1 LPGPLIAMSTV
12 CPFCA
17 QENAVAAFVCSTCS
31 RDIAVP
37 AQLIDER
44 NDLFRKRDAAREELS
59 RARGELDAL
68 KRDKKNRPV

>member
-1 LPGPLIAMSTV
+1 MSMI

-17 QENAVAAFVCSTCS
+17 QENAPAALVCNTCS

-37 AQLIDER
+37 VQLIDER

-59 RARGELDAL
+59 RAKRELEGFKRG
-68 KRDKKNRPV
+68 KKYRPV

>member
-1 LPGPLIAMSTV
+1 MSMV

-17 QENAVAAFVCSTCS
+17 QENAPAALVCSACS
-31 RDIAVP
+31 RDVAVP

-59 RARGELDAL
+59 RAKRELEGF
-68 KRDKKNRPV
+68 KRNKKYRPL

>member
-1 LPGPLIAMSTV
+1 MSTV
-12 CPFCA
+12 CPFCT
-17 QENAVAAFVCSTCS
+17 QENAPAALVCCTCS

-59 RARGELDAL
+59 RARRELEEFR
-68 KRDKKNRPV
+68 RDKKYRPV

>member
-1 LPGPLIAMSTV
+1 MSMV

-17 QENAVAAFVCSTCS
+17 QENAQAALVCGTCS

-44 NDLFRKRDAAREELS
+44 NDLLRKRDAAREELS
-59 RARGELDAL
+59 IAKRELEGF
-68 KRDKKNRPV
+68 KRDKKYRPV

>member
-1 LPGPLIAMSTV
+1 MSTV

-17 QENAVAAFVCSTCS
+17 QENAPDALVCSTCS

-59 RARGELDAL
+59 RAKREFEGF
-68 KRDKKNRPV
+68 KRDKKYRPL

>member
-1 LPGPLIAMSTV
+1 MSII

-17 QENAVAAFVCSTCS
+17 QENAPAALVCSTCS

-37 AQLIDER
+37 VQLIDER

-59 RARGELDAL
+59 RAKRELEGFKRG
-68 KRDKKNRPV
+68 KKYRPV

>member
-1 LPGPLIAMSTV
+1 MSTV
-12 CPFCA
+12 CPFCT
-17 QENAVAAFVCSTCS
+17 QENATGALVCSTCS

-59 RARGELDAL
+59 RATRELEEF
-68 KRDKKNRPV
+68 KRDKKHRSV